1 MTQSFR
7 QCIAVVAFGLAL
19 AGCGAG
25 VGGSSADDNLSRFL
39 VAPDRFSLYN
49 CQALADKATE
59 TAARQKEL
67 EALMA
72 KAGPDGAGPLASSI
86 AYRPEYLELTGDM
99 NEMRRTAAAKN
110 CKFVPGVDNPKG
122 QASDKVIR

>member
-1 MTQSFR
+1 MTVNFKTL
-7 QCIAVVAFGLAL
+7 IGTAIMAMTL

-25 VGGSSADDNLSRFL
+25 VGGSSADDNMSRFL

-49 CQALADKATE
+49 CQALADKATT

-67 EALMA
+67 EALMV

-86 AYRPEYLELTGDM
+86 AYRPEYLELNGDM
-99 NEMRRTAAAKN
+99 NELRKAAVIKN
-110 CKFVPGVDNPKG
+110 CKFVPGVDNLKG
-122 QASDKVIR
+122 QVSDKVIR